1 VWFETSGL
9 DRIVHLVME
18 TIEETRTMTVAE
30 HKRRRSQAEKGGR
43 RKYIIKMLHRLER
56 KIDRV
61 DKRTR
66 GRIQ

>member
-1 VWFETSGL
+1 
-9 DRIVHLVME
+9 VHLVME
-18 TIEETRTMTVAE
+18 TIEETRTMTAAE
-30 HKRRRSQAEKGGR
+30 HKRRRSQAEKVRR